1 MFRAVYRPS
10 GGGSPVSVA
19 VKTIKSQSSEKEV
32 SGLMQEMSV
41 MYSMIHPNI
50 VRLYGVVSEG
60 TCE

>member
-1 MFRAVYRPS
+1 MFRGVYKSS
-10 GGGSPVSVA
+10 GGGQPIPVA

-32 SGLMQEMSV
+32 SGLMQEMAV

-60 TCE
+60 EE